1 MSIIID
7 TSGDEAITRSD
18 LQVPADAKGS
28 EIDKTIIV
36 VDTFLEGDRKDTI
49 EFVLDPRFRE
59 RVDAAL
65 QELVEKGKNIV
76 FDSERE
82 KLRRDQAQSIRVD
95 LSGKEGFPRAS
106 IIMKHDLFRE
116 EQVPRIVDT
125 EFKEFV

>member
-1 MSIIID
+1 M
-7 TSGDEAITRSD
+7 
-18 LQVPADAKGS
+18 
-28 EIDKTIIV
+28 
-36 VDTFLEGDRKDTI
+36 
-49 EFVLDPRFRE
+49 
-59 RVDAAL
+59 
-65 QELVEKGKNIV
+65 EKGKNIV
-76 FDSERE
+76 FESERE

>member
-1 MSIIID
+1 MSIIVD
-7 TSGDEAITRSD
+7 TSGDEAVVRSD

-36 VDTFLEGDRKDTI
+36 VDTFLEGDRRDTI
-49 EFVLDPRFRE
+49 EFVLDERFRE
-59 RVDAAL
+59 KVDTAL

-82 KLRRDQAQSIRVD
+82 KLRRDQAQSIRID

-116 EQVPRIVDT
+116 EQVPRIVDIK
-125 EFKEFV
+125 FKEFV